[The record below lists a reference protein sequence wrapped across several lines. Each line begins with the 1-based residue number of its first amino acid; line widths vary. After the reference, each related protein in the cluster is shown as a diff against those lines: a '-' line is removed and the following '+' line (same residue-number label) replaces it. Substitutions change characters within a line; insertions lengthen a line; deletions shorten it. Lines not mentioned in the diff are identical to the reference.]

1 MSFDTEGARSLAFR
15 LQQNIRQV
23 IVGKDQAIELMLI
36 ALICRGHILL
46 EDVPGVGKT
55 TLAGALARSVS
66 CGFSRIQFTPD
77 VTPSDVTGYTM
88 LNMSTGQMEF
98 KPGAVMSQIVLA
110 DEINRTSPKTQS
122 SLLEAMEE
130 RQVTVDGETHALPQP
145 FMVMA
150 TQNPVEFAGTYPL
163 PEAQLDRFLLC
174 VTLGYPTVAE
184 EVDILERYTSSGQ
197 PPLTQLQPVCSAQD
211 ILALQ
216 ALLPQ
221 VYSSPELRQY
231 IAEIAA
237 ATRRH
242 PSIMLGVSPRGAIA
256 LLKAAQA
263 QALLSG
269 RDYVLPDDVRRLMQ
283 PVLSHRLQLTPEA
296 RMKAVSPDALLDEL
310 AAGITVPVKRRL

>member
-1 MSFDTEGARSLAFR
+1 MTLDTEGARSLAFR

-36 ALICRGHILL
+36 ALICKGHILL

-66 CGFSRIQFTPD
+66 CSFSRIQFTPD

-88 LNMSTGQMEF
+88 LNMGTGKMEF

-130 RQVTVDGETHALPQP
+130 RQVTVDGVTHTLPQP

-150 TQNPVEFAGTYPL
+150 
-163 PEAQLDRFLLC
+163 
-174 VTLGYPTVAE
+174 
-184 EVDILERYTSSGQ
+184 
-197 PPLTQLQPVCSAQD
+197 
-211 ILALQ
+211 
-216 ALLPQ
+216 PQ

-237 ATRRH
+237 ATRQH
-242 PSIMLGVSPRGAIA
+242 PMLSLGVSPRGAIA

-263 QALLSG
+263 LALLSG
-269 RDYVLPDDVRRLMQ
+269 RDYVLPDDVRQLLK
-283 PVLSHRLQLTPEA
+283 PVLAHRLQLTAEA
-296 RMKAVSPDALLDEL
+296 RMKVVHPEALLDEL
-310 AAGITVPVKRRL
+310 AATITVPVKRRV